1 MSTAQLIIPK
11 GEHNEILRNAD
22 RLWHIQKTSLAQ
34 GLSLRELHL
43 LAASFTDRIYDKGE
57 VIFRQE
63 EAARAIYFVNRG
75 SVRLSVANL
84 QGRERIMAV
93 LGTGEVFGE
102 EVLGAKRKRRTQAIA
117 HEEAWI
123 SLATMEITL
132 RLMNEIPALN
142 RNLIRLLVH
151 KLAEARE
158 ELEILSF
165 SDTEHR
171 IASTLLKLSAGH
183 GMKVASSEFLRKL
196 RIPVSHEYL
205 AQMIGANRPHV
216 SAIMSQF
223 KKRGWIQ
230 YQKRKLLI
238 NTAELS
244 NLVSRAES
252 H

>member
-1 MSTAQLIIPK
+1 MSTAQLFIGK
-11 GEHNEILRNAD
+11 GEHNEILKNAD
-22 RLWHIQKTSLAQ
+22 RLWHLQKTGLTRE
-34 GLSLRELHL
+34 LSLREMHL
-43 LAASFTDRIYDKGE
+43 LAESFIDRIFDKGQ
-57 VIFRQE
+57 VIFRQGGD
-63 EAARAIYFVNRG
+63 ATALFFVNRG
-75 SVRLSVANL
+75 SVRLSAANA

-123 SLATMEITL
+123 SAVSRDTTI
-132 RLMNEIPALN
+132 RLMNEIPALSQ
-142 RNLIRLLVH
+142 NLLLLFDQ

-158 ELEILSF
+158 ELETLSF

-171 IASTLLKLSAGH
+171 IANALLKLSAGH
-183 GMKVASSEFLRKL
+183 GMKVLSSQFLRKL
-196 RIPVSHEYL
+196 RIAVSHEYL

-230 YQKRKLLI
+230 YQRRKLLI
-238 NTAELS
+238 NIEELS
-244 NLVSRAES
+244 NLVSPAEGN
-252 H
+252 

>member
-1 MSTAQLIIPK
+1 MSTAQLIIEK
-11 GEHNEILRNAD
+11 GEHNEILKNAD
-22 RLWHIQKTSLAQ
+22 RLWHLQKTGLTEE
-34 GLSLRELHL
+34 LSLREMHL
-43 LAASFTDRIYDKGE
+43 LAASFTDRIFDKGQ

-63 EAARAIYFVNRG
+63 EEAEAIFFVNRG
-75 SVRLSVANL
+75 SVRLSVANS

-93 LGTGEVFGE
+93 LGTGDVFGE
-102 EVLGAKRKRRTQAIA
+102 EVLGVKRKQRTQAIA
-117 HEEAWI
+117 HEEAWV
-123 SLATMEITL
+123 SVANRETTL
-132 RLMNEIPALN
+132 RLMNEIPALS
-142 RNLIRLLVH
+142 RNLIRLFDQ

-158 ELEILSF
+158 ELETLSF

-171 IASTLLKLSAGH
+171 IASTLLKLGAGH
-183 GMKVASSEFLRKL
+183 GMKVMSSQFLRKL

-230 YQKRKLLI
+230 YQRRKLLI

-244 NLVSRAES
+244 NLVGPAES
-252 H
+252 N